1 MRAKPKVLVVDDD
14 RLLRLSL
21 RHRLVRDGYQV
32 DLAGC
37 VRDAIDLLC
46 RYSYDLLLT
55 DLKLPDG
62 SGRDVLKSAR
72 RLQPL
77 MALLVL
83 TGSLDD
89 PEVERLGIDGTISVL
104 EKPCRLADVT
114 REAHDAVARRR
125 SSDPN

>member
-1 MRAKPKVLVVDDD
+1 MGAKPKVLVVDDD

-21 RHRLVRDGYQV
+21 RHRLTREGYQV

-37 VRDAIDLLC
+37 VREAIELLC

-55 DLKLPDG
+55 DMKLPDG
-62 SGRDVLKSAR
+62 SGREVLESGTA
-72 RLQPL
+72 LNPL

-89 PEVERLGIDGTISVL
+89 PEVERLGLGRAVSVI

-114 REAHDAVARRR
+114 REAREAVARRR
-125 SSDPN
+125 PADPS

>member
-1 MRAKPKVLVVDDD
+1 MKPKVLIVDDD

-21 RHRLVRDGYQV
+21 RHRLVREGYEV

-37 VRDAIDLLC
+37 VREAIDLLC

-55 DLKLPDG
+55 DMQLPDG
-62 SGRDVLKSAR
+62 SGREVLKSAR
-72 RLQPL
+72 QLQPL

-89 PEVERLGIDGTISVL
+89 PEIARLGIDGTIAVL
-104 EKPCRLADVT
+104 EKPCRLADLT

-125 SSDPN
+125 SSNPR